1 MGVGKVIQV
10 IMSPKHYII
19 GQPSLKII
27 SQLWLLLLAKTHTTA
42 SCVEV
47 LCLTHSITCNFVPQ
61 RFPGVDIE
69 TCVQSTVGPRV
80 LEFILTK
87 SPKICA

>member
-1 MGVGKVIQV
+1 MGVSKVIQI

-19 GQPSLKII
+19 GKPSLKII
-27 SQLWLLLLAKTHTTA
+27 SQLWLLVLDKTQTPA

-47 LCLTHSITCNFVPQ
+47 LCLTHSITCYFVPQ
-61 RFPGVDIE
+61 RFPSVDIE

-80 LEFILTK
+80 L
-87 SPKICA
+87 